1 MVNAVIEAL
10 VFAAALC
17 GALALTYVLA
27 LRFVARGAAREVL
40 ILFDAGDRNCAR
52 RLYAAQ
58 LRLSFFCLP
67 GSCRVLGVDC
77 GVQEDESKAC
87 RALCRQCSNMDW
99 LTREELYRIL
109 MKGDRMD
116 EHERS

>member
-10 VFAAALC
+10 VFVAALC

-58 LRLSFFCLP
+58 LRFSFFCFP
-67 GSCRVLGVDC
+67 GLCRVIGIDC
-77 GVQEDESKAC
+77 GVSEEEQKAC
-87 RALCRQCSNMDW
+87 RALCRQCGSMDW
-99 LTREELYRIL
+99 LTQEELCRIL
-109 MKGDRMD
+109 MKGERMD

>member
-17 GALALTYVLA
+17 GARALTDVLA
-27 LRFVARGAAREVL
+27 LRFGARGAAREVL

-58 LRLSFFCLP
+58 LRFSFFCFP
-67 GSCRVLGVDC
+67 GLCRVIGIDC
-77 GVQEDESKAC
+77 GVSEEEQKAC
-87 RALCRQCSNMDW
+87 RALCRQCSGVEW
-99 LTREELYRIL
+99 LTREELCRIL
-109 MKGDRMD
+109 MKGERTD
-116 EHERS
+116 EHKRS